1 MKRLAA
7 TALFASAAS
16 LAHAA
21 GDWRFEATPYL
32 WAAGMKGDVGVG
44 QFSANGVEATF
55 PDILKS
61 LRAGFMGSL
70 EGRKDRAGFYID
82 AIYMQLDQ
90 DHPAPHGF
98 LGDVQARSTQ
108 QGYTAAATWRAVEGP
123 TPVDLFLGA
132 RASDIKLDL
141 KVSSSALAPQGR
153 SAVKSRSWVDG
164 FVGARVTQPLS
175 ERWTV
180 TGYAD
185 IGAGGSDSSWQF
197 AAGAEYAFSPG
208 SSAKLGYRLIKVDY
222 HRDNF
227 LYDMSSG
234 GLYAGVVFRF

>member
-1 MKRLAA
+1 MKRIAA
-7 TALFASAAS
+7 MS
-16 LAHAA
+16 LLLSIAVPAHAEEA
-21 GDWRFEATPYL
+21 WRFEASPYL

-44 QFSANGVEATF
+44 RFTAGGVEATF
-55 PDILKS
+55 PDIFKS

-70 EGRKDRAGFYID
+70 EGRKDRTGFFLD
-82 AIYMQLDQ
+82 AIYMQVDQ
-90 DHPAPHGF
+90 HQPAPRGF

-123 TPVDLFLGA
+123 APIDLFVGA

-141 KVSSSALAPQGR
+141 DVSSSALAPQGR
-153 SAVKSRSWVDG
+153 SAARNRTWVDG
-164 FVGARVTQPLS
+164 FVGARITQPLA
-175 ERWTV
+175 EGWTV

-185 IGAGGSDSSWQF
+185 IGAGGSDSSWQV

-208 SSAKLGYRLIKVDY
+208 SRARFGYRLLKVDY
-222 HRDNF
+222 HRDDF

-234 GLYAGVVFRF
+234 GLYAGIAFRF